1 MTCKDFSIF
10 FTCFEKVLWQ
20 FKLKKIKRNMKVG
33 LMQNVNTIKALSNK
47 WEILNFKQVLKD
59 SSGGNIKIKTK
70 DTLNEGVLPVVD
82 QGKDFVCG
90 YTNNVL
96 AKVKA
101 NLPLIVFGDH
111 TRNLKYIDF
120 DFAMGADGTKILE
133 VICPDALPRFI
144 YYYLTSIE
152 IVNTGYN
159 RHFKF
164 IKDLVFPLPPLTTQ
178 KRIAE
183 ILDNAAALRDKTQ
196 QLLTEYDQLAQSIF
210 LDMFGDPSLN
220 KRKWDKKKC
229 GDYISYLAD
238 IGSNGANKTVSEK
251 LKMSDEV
258 DYAIMIR
265 TTNFTKNDF
274 ENNIKYVSKEVY
286 DFFKKSQIFG
296 GEIIMNKIGS
306 AGDFWLMPFLDKP
319 VSLGLNQFVIR
330 LEDINTIYFY
340 YFLSTDYGRLNIKSK
355 VNGVATKSITKT
367 AVRDLPI
374 LVPPIN
380 LQNQFAEKIALIEQ
394 QKDLAKQELQE
405 SEDLFQALL
414 QKAFKGELVD

>member
-1 MTCKDFSIF
+1 
-10 FTCFEKVLWQ
+10 
-20 FKLKKIKRNMKVG
+20 MKVG

-164 IKDLVFPLPPLTTQ
+164 IKDLVFPLPPLSTQ
-178 KRIAE
+178 KHIAE
-183 ILDNAAALRDKTQ
+183 ILDKAAALRDKTK
-196 QLLTEYDQLAQSIF
+196 QLLAEYDELAQSIF
-210 LDMFGDPSLN
+210 LDMFGDPVMNPKGWNIAKFKDVLEIRNGKNQKKVLN
-220 KRKWDKKKC
+220 PKGRYPIYGSGGIMDYADHFISNENSVIIGRKGNINNPILVREKFWHVDTAFGLNPIREKL
-229 GDYISYLAD
+229 DYNYLYYFCVRY
-238 IGSNGANKTVSEK
+238 NFEQHNKTVT
-251 LKMSDEV
+251 
-258 DYAIMIR
+258 I
-265 TTNFTKNDF
+265 
-274 ENNIKYVSKEVY
+274 
-286 DFFKKSQIFG
+286 
-296 GEIIMNKIGS
+296 
-306 AGDFWLMPFLDKP
+306 P
-319 VSLGLNQFVIR
+319 SL
-330 LEDINTIYFY
+330 
-340 YFLSTDYGRLNIKSK
+340 
-355 VNGVATKSITKT
+355 TKSTLHEIKI
-367 AVRDLPI
+367 P
-374 LVPPIN
+374 VPPIK
-380 LQNQFAEKIALIEQ
+380 LQNEFAEKIALIEQ